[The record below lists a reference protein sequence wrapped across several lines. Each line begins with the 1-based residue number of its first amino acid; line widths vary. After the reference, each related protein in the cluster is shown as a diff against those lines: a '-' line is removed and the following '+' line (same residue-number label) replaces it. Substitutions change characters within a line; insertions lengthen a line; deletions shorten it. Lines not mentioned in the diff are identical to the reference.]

1 MSEATALA
9 TLATSLPIFF
19 SIEPRTDDED
29 EDGLS
34 LTKFWPRNEVLSWI
48 AYEYLMIIQK
58 RWMWGSLQLK
68 GLHLPETQPL
78 NQQRGR
84 AERE

>member
-1 MSEATALA
+1 MSEAIALA
-9 TLATSLPIFF
+9 TLATSLPISF
-19 SIEPRTDDED
+19 SIEPRTDED

-34 LTKFWPRNEVLSWI
+34 FTKFWPIIDVLSWI

-58 RWMWGSLQLK
+58 RCMWGSLQLR

>member
-34 LTKFWPRNEVLSWI
+34 LIKFWPRNEVLSWI
-48 AYEYLMIIQK
+48 AYKYILIMQK
-58 RWMWGSLQLK
+58 RCIRGSLQSK